1 MFMLIFGKFLQLL
14 LVLPSSF
21 LCAQDSSVTAKE
33 FSELDSQVQNI
44 TQQVIELNRD
54 LLILQEELVFP
65 DNSQVAVF
73 LSMDVGEFFNLDAVQ
88 VKIDDKIVSNHLY
101 NEKEVSAMHR
111 GGVQRLYLG
120 NLKVGKHELAAYFT
134 GKGPSNR
141 PYLRGTSLSFEK
153 SGNAKFVELIITDV
167 TRKRQ
172 PEFLVKQW

>member
-1 MFMLIFGKFLQLL
+1 MHNRLGLGIFVIQFLY
-14 LVLPSSF
+14 F
-21 LCAQDSSVTAKE
+21 CHAIAQESAKD
-33 FSELDSQVQNI
+33 FSALDQQVQNI

-54 LLILQEELVFP
+54 LLILQEDLVFP
-65 DNSQVAVF
+65 DNSQIAVF

-101 NEKEVSAMHR
+101 NEKEVNAMHR

-120 NLKVGKHELAAYFT
+120 NLKVGKHELAAFFT

-141 PYLRGTSLSFEK
+141 PYLRGTNLTFEK
-153 SGNAKFVELIITDV
+153 TGNAKFVELVITDV
-167 TRKRQ
+167 SRKRQ